1 MSCCAPGTE
10 SGLDALR
17 LPGIDEL
24 RLESRP
30 LGNGLVQTELS
41 VPDIHCGACIT
52 LIERELGAMDNVAS
66 ARVNLSTRRVTVSW
80 RDDGAPGFIEK
91 LAGLG
96 YPAHLFD
103 TEAAESD
110 KTRSEL
116 MRAIAISGFAAGN
129 IMLLS
134 VSVWSGADGATRD
147 LFHWLSALIALPALL
162 FAGRIYFRSAW
173 NALKHGRMN
182 MDVPIALG
190 VSLAFGMSL
199 YETINHGEHAYFD
212 ASVSLLFFL
221 LIGRTLDHVMRDKAR
236 AAVKG
241 LVRLQ
246 PKGAVVLRDDGSRSY
261 MPLGDIA
268 VGMQLLVTAGE
279 RVPVDGVVIEGMSDM
294 DCSLVNGESAPQTTA
309 KGDAVRAGTLN
320 LSGPLTIRV
329 TAIARES
336 FLAEIVRLMEAAE
349 SGRGTYRRIA
359 DRASALYSPVVH
371 LTALLTCIGWLLVS
385 GDWHKAITIAIAVLI
400 ITCPCALG
408 LAVPIV
414 QVVAA
419 RRLFENGIMVK
430 DGSAMERLAEIDSVV
445 FDKTGTLTS
454 GHPVATS
461 TFAQNPRALEIAAAL
476 AALSRHPSARAI
488 VEAYPSSSL
497 PFEEVREHPGLGIS
511 ARLAGKRYRLGRAC
525 WALRDPD
532 TASGAATV
540 LGIDGAC
547 GAGFAFTDRPRAD
560 APRAIATLRAAGIAI
575 EMLSGDRAAAAAE
588 TAKAL
593 SIDHW
598 QAEVLPGDKVNR
610 LNELTLEEH
619 RVVMVGDGLND
630 APALAA
636 AHVSMAPATA
646 ADIGRNAADFVF
658 LRESLA
664 AVPLAL
670 SVSRK
675 AGKLIRQN
683 FALAIGYNVLAV
695 PIAILGYV
703 TPLVA
708 AIAMSLSSILVIANA
723 LRLRA
728 PTLEVAKERGRAHS
742 LEIATP

>member
-10 SGLDALR
+10 GGLDATR

-24 RLESRP
+24 RLESRA
-30 LGNGLVQTELS
+30 LGNGLMQTELS
-41 VPDIHCGACIT
+41 VPAIHCGACIT
-52 LIERELGAMDNVAS
+52 LIERELGSLDNVES
-66 ARVNLSTRRVTVSW
+66 ARVNLSSRRVTVCW
-80 RDDGAPGFIEK
+80 KDDGAPQFVEK
-91 LAGLG
+91 LSGLG

-116 MRAIAISGFAAGN
+116 MRAIAVSGFAAGN

-199 YETINHGEHAYFD
+199 YETLHHGEHAYFD

-221 LIGRTLDHVMRDKAR
+221 LIGRTLDHVMRDRAR

-241 LVRLQ
+241 LVRLS
-246 PKGAVVLRDDGSRSY
+246 PKGAVVLREDGSRNY
-261 MPLGDIA
+261 LPLGEIT
-268 VGMQLLVTAGE
+268 VGMQLLVAAGE
-279 RVPVDGVVIEGMSDM
+279 RVPVDGIVVDGLSDM
-294 DCSLVNGESAPQTTA
+294 DCSLVNGESAPQPTN

-320 LSGPLTIRV
+320 LTGPLTIRV
-329 TAIARES
+329 TAVARES

-371 LTALLTCIGWLLVS
+371 LTALLTCIGWLFVS
-385 GDWHKAITIAIAVLI
+385 GDWHRAITIAIAVLI

-430 DGSAMERLAEIDSVV
+430 DGSAMERLAEIDTAV
-445 FDKTGTLTS
+445 FDKTGTLTA

-461 TFAQNPRALEIAAAL
+461 IFSESPRALEIASAL

-488 VEAYPSSSL
+488 VDAYPASTL

-511 ARLAGKRYRLGRAC
+511 AQLGGKRYRLGRAC
-525 WALRDPD
+525 WALRDPE
-532 TASGAATV
+532 TAAGAATV
-540 LGIDGAC
+540 LGVEGAC
-547 GAGFAFTDRPRAD
+547 GAGFSFTDRLRAD
-560 APRAIATLRAAGIAI
+560 APQVIATLRSAGIAI
-575 EMLSGDRAAAAAE
+575 EMLSGDRTAAVTE

-593 SIDHW
+593 GIDHW
-598 QAEVLPGDKVNR
+598 QAEVLPGDKVGR
-610 LNELTLEEH
+610 LNELALEGH
-619 RVVMVGDGLND
+619 SVLMVGDGLND

-636 AHVSMAPATA
+636 AHVSMAPASA

-658 LRESLA
+658 LRESLS

-670 SVSRK
+670 SVSRE

-683 FALAIGYNVLAV
+683 FALAIGYNALAV
-695 PIAILGYV
+695 PVAILGYV

-708 AIAMSLSSILVIANA
+708 AIAMSVSSILVIANA

-728 PTLEVAKERGRAHS
+728 PTLQPEKGEGRAPALEVAA
-742 LEIATP
+742 P